1 MVSQYV
7 WQGQSRSGAKLV
19 TGLYRLICYINS
31 TKDETVF
38 QHWQLGLFQDA
49 SFGGDWNDSNSA
61 SRGMLYIFGTRT
73 FVPLSWKCKKEPP
86 YLTAVSSLRSCRFM
100 LEKMDGWF
108 DWRRNI
114 RNAFLKLRR
123 ILPLEATLRI
133 GDVKMRVLDVD
144 HDPTNILDNCN
155 QIVHL
160 KDNAA
165 VIQTIHKD
173 EDQI

>member
-1 MVSQYV
+1 
-7 WQGQSRSGAKLV
+7 
-19 TGLYRLICYINS
+19 
-31 TKDETVF
+31 
-38 QHWQLGLFQDA
+38 
-49 SFGGDWNDSNSA
+49 
-61 SRGMLYIFGTRT
+61 
-73 FVPLSWKCKKEPP
+73 
-86 YLTAVSSLRSCRFM
+86 M

-155 QIVHL
+155 QIAHL